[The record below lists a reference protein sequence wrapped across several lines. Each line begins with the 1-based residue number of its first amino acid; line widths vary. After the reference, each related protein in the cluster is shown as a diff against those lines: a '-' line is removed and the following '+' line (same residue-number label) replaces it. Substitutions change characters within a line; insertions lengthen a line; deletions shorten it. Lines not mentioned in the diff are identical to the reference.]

1 MGLTVPTNKLE
12 TQTVSSS
19 FDQLLYLDSPTGL
32 VEATLKIVSTEVG
45 HSAVQLDDE
54 RLLVKG
60 VDTSNA
66 AAFDVQNT
74 GGTSIFKVNASTAG
88 TTTIGT
94 VTVGVDDAGH
104 DVKFFGNTASAYMLW
119 DASQDDL
126 IIGGAGKVGIGAT
139 SPKGN
144 LQIIDASTSAN
155 LQLQGASGA
164 YGANMNFWAD
174 AGVDATD
181 GYSLGV
187 SDTGVFRFRKSTGN
201 AASSSGLGTWG
212 TTVMTLD
219 NNGDVGIGTTSPST
233 RLTVAE
239 TTANENVEI
248 KLSGLSANG
257 SGRSGT
263 LGYCPDADVA
273 DNNYL
278 YLTGSGNAT
287 LTVRHNDRVGIMTS
301 DPGCTL
307 DIHGTLS
314 IGTRSEV
321 TISSGVLT
329 ITESFHKVD
338 TEGDASSDDVD
349 TISGGHVGMIL
360 VLVAHN
366 THRTVVLKDGTGNLL
381 LGDDFSLDTTH
392 DSIML
397 IFNGTNWHQVST
409 ANNS

>member
-1 MGLTVPTNKLE
+1 
-12 TQTVSSS
+12 
-19 FDQLLYLDSPTGL
+19 
-32 VEATLKIVSTEVG
+32 
-45 HSAVQLDDE
+45 
-54 RLLVKG
+54 
-60 VDTSNA
+60 
-66 AAFDVQNT
+66 
-74 GGTSIFKVNASTAG
+74 
-88 TTTIGT
+88 
-94 VTVGVDDAGH
+94 
-104 DVKFFGNTASAYMLW
+104 
-119 DASQDDL
+119 
-126 IIGGAGKVGIGAT
+126 
-139 SPKGN
+139 
-144 LQIIDASTSAN
+144 
-155 LQLQGASGA
+155 
-164 YGANMNFWAD
+164 
-174 AGVDATD
+174 
-181 GYSLGV
+181 
-187 SDTGVFRFRKSTGN
+187 
-201 AASSSGLGTWG
+201 
-212 TTVMTLD
+212 
-219 NNGDVGIGTTSPST
+219 GIGTTSPST

-248 KLSGLSANG
+248 KLSGLSADG

-263 LGYCPDADVA
+263 LGYCPDDNVA
-273 DNNYL
+273 ANNYL

-287 LTVRHNDRVGIMTS
+287 LTVRHNDRVGIMTN

-381 LGDDFSLDTTH
+381 LGGDFSLDTTH